1 MDMSVTWCQ
10 QAAALCIKDSQFN
23 LGILYGQGRGAAQDL
38 GESYKWFAL
47 AAKAG
52 DTDAA
57 NKRDEVANAMDPS
70 DLARAR
76 KTVNDWAPGKLNDA
90 VNRAE
95 LPKEWEGNGS
105 GTRSASSGNQMVL
118 KAQSLL
124 IQRSAG
130 IPETGEIDRETL
142 RALNI

>member
-1 MDMSVTWCQ
+1 
-10 QAAALCIKDSQFN
+10 
-23 LGILYGQGRGAAQDL
+23 QDL
-38 GESYKWFAL
+38 AESYKWFAL

-70 DLARAR
+70 DLSRAR

-95 LPKEWEGNGS
+95 LPKEWEGGGS
-105 GTRSASSGNQMVL
+105 NVRSASSSGNSMVL
-118 KAQSLL
+118 KAQTLL
-124 IQRSAG
+124 NQRGFDVGTPDGLAGPQTRKAVRDFQRSAG
-130 IPETGEIDRETL
+130 IPVTGEIDRETL
-142 RALNI
+142 RALDI